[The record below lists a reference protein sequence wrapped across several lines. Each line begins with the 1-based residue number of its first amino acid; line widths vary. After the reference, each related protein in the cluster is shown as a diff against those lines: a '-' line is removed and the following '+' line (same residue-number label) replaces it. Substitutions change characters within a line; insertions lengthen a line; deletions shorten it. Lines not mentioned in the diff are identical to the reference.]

1 MDASVSTQHQ
11 TLEPYDAQRLATLCG
26 QFNEHLHAIAKALDI
41 DVGNRG
47 NLFQL
52 TGEAKA
58 IKLGNSILQHL
69 YELTAARNELSKK
82 QVNATIEDYLSA
94 CNLGQVAK
102 TPPAVINNHHVA
114 NNPNAANNQHAVIAP
129 SNPPSNS
136 SGAIKSSMRATSH
149 KHPSRSN
156 DTLDTSAL
164 KVQPRGKNQLAYI
177 ENIDR
182 YDINFGIGPAG
193 TGKTYLAVACAIAA
207 LETGSVSRIILA
219 RPAVEAGEKLGFL
232 PGDAAEKVD
241 PYLKPLYDALHDMM
255 GVDQVKR
262 LIAKEIIEIAPLAYM
277 RGRTLN
283 NAFVILDESQNT
295 TAKQMKMFLTRLGF
309 ASKAVITGDPTQID
323 LPRGV
328 ESGITNAI
336 QVLSDIEGIAFN
348 YFDQSD
354 IVRHALVKKI
364 VVAYDRYENNTLTP
378 SRLLDTVRLTAK
390 KNKSSNAGL
399 TI

>member
-1 MDASVSTQHQ
+1 MDASVTTQHH
-11 TLEPYDAQRLATLCG
+11 TLEPYDAKRLATLCG
-26 QFNEHLHAIAKALDI
+26 QLNEHLHSIAKALDI
-41 DVGNRG
+41 DIGNRG

-69 YELTAARNELSKK
+69 YELTAARHDLSNK
-82 QVNATIEDYLSA
+82 QVSATIEDYLSA
-94 CNLGQVAK
+94 CKLGQTAK
-102 TPPAVINNHHVA
+102 TTSIINNFRSSDE
-114 NNPNAANNQHAVIAP
+114 P
-129 SNPPSNS
+129 SATHST
-136 SGAIKSSMRATSH
+136 IKSSTHSASQKRA
-149 KHPSRSN
+149 SRSN
-156 DTLDTSAL
+156 DPIDTSTL

-177 ENIDR
+177 ENIYR
-182 YDINFGIGPAG
+182 HDINFGIGPAG

-207 LETGSVSRIILA
+207 LEIGSVSRIILA

-255 GVDQVKR
+255 GIDQVKR

-283 NAFVILDESQNT
+283 NAFIILDESQNT

-309 ASKAVITGDPTQID
+309 DSKAVITGDPTQID
-323 LPRGV
+323 LPKGV

-336 QVLSDIEGIAFN
+336 QVLSGIEGIGFN

-354 IVRHALVKKI
+354 IVRHSLVKKI
-364 VVAYDRYENNTLTP
+364 VVAYDRYENSTLAPSLLNTA
-378 SRLLDTVRLTAK
+378 RLTAK
-390 KNKSSNAGL
+390 HKSSKAGL

>member
-1 MDASVSTQHQ
+1 MDAFVTTQHH
-11 TLEPYDAQRLATLCG
+11 TLEPYDAKRLATLCG
-26 QFNEHLHAIAKALDI
+26 QLNEHLNHIAKALDI
-41 DVGNRG
+41 DISNRG

-52 TGEAKA
+52 TGDAKA

-69 YELTAARNELSKK
+69 YELTATKSELSSKR
-82 QVNATIEDYLSA
+82 VTSTIDDYLSA
-94 CNLGQVAK
+94 CHLSGSVTPNISTPTFGATVSAAAPTRKPATATPSPKK
-102 TPPAVINNHHVA
+102 TSRS
-114 NNPNAANNQHAVIAP
+114 AANIDIEQ
-129 SNPPSNS
+129 
-136 SGAIKSSMRATSH
+136 
-149 KHPSRSN
+149 
-156 DTLDTSAL
+156 L
-164 KVQPRGKNQLAYI
+164 KVQPRGKNQQTYI
-177 ENIDR
+177 ENI
-182 YDINFGIGPAG
+182 YQHDINFGIGPAG

-207 LETGSVSRIILA
+207 LEQGNVSRIILA

-241 PYLKPLYDALHDMM
+241 PYLKPLYDALHDML

-283 NAFVILDESQNT
+283 HAFIILDESQNT

-309 ASKAVITGDPTQID
+309 DSKVVITGDPTQID
-323 LPRGV
+323 LPKGV

-336 QVLSDIEGIAFN
+336 QVLSGIEGIVFN

-364 VVAYDRYENNTLTP
+364 VVAYDRFENNAMTP
-378 SRLLDTVRLTAK
+378 RVLDSARITT
-390 KNKSSNAGL
+390 KNNSKTGL